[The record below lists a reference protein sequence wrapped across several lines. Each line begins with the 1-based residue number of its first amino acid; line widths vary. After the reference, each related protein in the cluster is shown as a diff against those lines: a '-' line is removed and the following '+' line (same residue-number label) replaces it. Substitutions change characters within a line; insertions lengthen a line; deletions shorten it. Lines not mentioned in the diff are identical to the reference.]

1 MRGCVLLAGH
11 SPGHLSAVATKL
23 HNNMHNIT
31 ADDARR
37 RHLSQVPEGTAVVL
51 DEEEE
56 KLPPHVNQP
65 R

>member
-1 MRGCVLLAGH
+1 MLLAGH
-11 SPGHLSAVATKL
+11 SPGYLSAVATKL
-23 HNNMHNIT
+23 HKNMHNIT

>member
-11 SPGHLSAVATKL
+11 SPGYLSAVATKL
-23 HNNMHNIT
+23 HNMHNIT

>member
-11 SPGHLSAVATKL
+11 SPGYLSAVATKL

-31 ADDARR
+31 TDDARR

>member
-1 MRGCVLLAGH
+1 MLLAGH
-11 SPGHLSAVATKL
+11 SPGHLSAAATKL
-23 HNNMHNIT
+23 HYNMHNIT
-31 ADDARR
+31 TDDARR

>member
-1 MRGCVLLAGH
+1 MRGCVPLAGH

-23 HNNMHNIT
+23 HNNMHKIT
-31 ADDARR
+31 TDDARR